1 MKTIVLELTD
11 AEYDLI
17 SSILKFFAA
26 RIIDG
31 DATTTCASRFST
43 Y

>member
-11 AEYDLI
+11 ADR

-26 RIIDG
+26 RIIDD